1 MSFFGMSFFGMSF
14 YCMSFS
20 CISFSCI
27 SFCSTLLCA
36 CESVV
41 CDAVVCH
48 SVYVILLHVILLYV
62 ILLYVILLYVILL
75 HVILLLVTRH
85 NVTAPIII
93 GFNPA
98 TLTVAPSQLDV
109 CPPRSVCRPKSRSP
123 SCRSA
128 SWKSYKTF
136 FLSVTDTLAKPF
148 QPSLMFVG
156 KAKDLP

>member
-1 MSFFGMSFFGMSF
+1 MSFCCMLF

-20 CISFSCI
+20 CISFYCTL
-27 SFCSTLLCA
+27 FCVCD
-36 CESVV
+36 SVV

-48 SVYVILLHVILLYV
+48 SVYVILRYV
-62 ILLYVILLYVILL
+62 ILMYNILMRAILY
-75 HVILLLVTRH
+75 VILLLVTRH

-93 GFNPA
+93 VLNPA
-98 TLTVAPSQLDV
+98 TLIVAPWQLDV

-136 FLSVTDTLAKPF
+136 FLSVTDAPGKPF

-156 KAKDLP
+156 KARGLP